1 MLCGIGRMA
10 LNRREF
16 IGALVASASVGDL
29 AFSPPRAGAIG
40 GGQQKWLR
48 GGLIDAGGSHEP
60 NIFITRIGG
69 QRLDDEQTNLFEES
83 EKLIKL
89 LHDQG
94 VEVFHT
100 QLYKGFGMQA
110 EKEGMEATLHSV
122 AIAHRYGMKADT
134 YIQWNS

>member
-29 AFSPPRAGAIG
+29 AISSPRAGVIAG
-40 GGQQKWLR
+40 GGAHKLLR
-48 GGLIDAGGSHEP
+48 GGLIDTGGSHEP

-69 QRLDDEQTNLFEES
+69 QRLDDEQTNRFEES
-83 EKLIKL
+83 EQLIKL

-94 VEVFHT
+94 VEVF
-100 QLYKGFGMQA
+100 
-110 EKEGMEATLHSV
+110 
-122 AIAHRYGMKADT
+122 
-134 YIQWNS
+134 